1 MGSTLGT
8 GAAVRV
14 ELGAGLPA
22 WVLRAA
28 IAVVAAVVVG
38 VLAVNGVEWP
48 ALVLYGVLVV
58 AAVAIPASAAV
69 ALIIG
74 YPAAAMVFG
83 GDERSWP
90 SVLVLVVLLH
100 LLHLLSAYAALLPIG
115 SRVHLDALKVPAKRF
130 ALVQLS
136 VLAFAGVVLLL
147 PGGRTDEAVEV
158 AGLACVVGLV
168 VGVVLLM
175 RRKG

>member
-1 MGSTLGT
+1 M
-8 GAAVRV
+8 RV

-28 IAVVAAVVVG
+28 VGVVAAGVAA

-48 ALVLYGVLVV
+48 ALALYGVLVV

-74 YPAAAMVFG
+74 YPAAAMVFT
-83 GDERSWP
+83 GDEPSWP

-100 LLHLLSAYAALLPIG
+100 LLHVLSAYAAILPIG
-115 SRVHLDALKVPAKRF
+115 SRVHLDALKAPAKRF
-130 ALVQLS
+130 AVVQLS
-136 VLAFAGVVLLL
+136 VLAFAIVVLLV

-158 AGLACVVGLV
+158 VGLVCAVGLV
-168 VGVVLLM
+168 VGAVLLM

>member
-1 MGSTLGT
+1 M
-8 GAAVRV
+8 RV

-28 IAVVAAVVVG
+28 VGVAAAGVAA

-48 ALVLYGVLVV
+48 ALALYGALVV

-74 YPAAAMVFG
+74 YPAAAMVFT
-83 GDERSWP
+83 GDEPSWP
-90 SVLVLVVLLH
+90 GVLVLVVLLH
-100 LLHLLSAYAALLPIG
+100 LLHVLSAYAAILPIG
-115 SRVHLDALKVPAKRF
+115 SRVHLDALKAPAKRF
-130 ALVQLS
+130 AVVQLS
-136 VLAFAGVVLLL
+136 VLAFAIVVLLV

-158 AGLACVVGLV
+158 VGLVCAVGLV
-168 VGVVLLM
+168 VGAVLLM